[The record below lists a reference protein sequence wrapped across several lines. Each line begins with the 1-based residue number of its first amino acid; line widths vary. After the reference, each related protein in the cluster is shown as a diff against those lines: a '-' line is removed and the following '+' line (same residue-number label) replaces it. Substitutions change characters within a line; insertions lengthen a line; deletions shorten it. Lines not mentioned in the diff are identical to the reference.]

1 MYYSDTGEEGLHWVH
16 NLSWLLYDEST
27 TFGTETNDWKVLRIG
42 ADTYWF
48 RNTGGGY
55 DSPVGTTY
63 GLVSTTNGGHEATL
77 ERGVTATFDSNGS
90 LLALKEAF
98 GNQLSMTYTDS
109 FPSNLLARVEHS
121 NGLGIDLQYTDGAL
135 VQVTLPSMNLYIA
148 YAYDT
153 NADLVAASRVLPG
166 ETFSDGYSY
175 VSIANG
181 RGMATHTNALGHV
194 AEFSYETN
202 SVGDYTSRGVS
213 TWVGTNK
220 FLEAEIAYSSEA
232 AHSRSV
238 VENRN
243 GTDYISEYIYH
254 PLFDKIE
261 AILGPELA
269 STGTVTFRNEVR
281 FGFDEYGNRTSATE
295 YDWETATWT
304 KTEMEVDASHRV
316 TNVGYA
322 YYSAPTN
329 FWAYTWDDD
338 FNLVASVTDP
348 EGRAVEFDY
357 TNGLISVAR
366 LMVDTNTSYETTYG
380 YTTNGLLASV
390 TNANGHFVDYGYDAY
405 GYLKEIDPQAGPTV
419 TLSNNVLGHLVKFE
433 LPGWLGSGMSP
444 PGGEADPRVIT
455 LEPDGLG
462 RVKKIT
468 YPDALEET
476 FAYDPMDNLVTN
488 VDRGGRTTT
497 YTHEPLGR
505 LSSVSRY
512 LIGDSSTQ
520 EVTVAFTYDQQF
532 NTLAIT
538 DPLDRVVEAYE
549 LDDLGRAVSV
559 TNVDG
564 QVMSVDYGVADYV
577 NSMTRFDGSEVLFL
591 YGENGL
597 LSSAVYDDDTLGF
610 DYFRNDLLKAATNSS
625 ASITNSYNSVNRLTN
640 VVSVAG
646 LLTSEVSYAYFPAGQ
661 VSNMTSEAGTV
672 SFGYDA
678 AERVTNIVDSVAGT
692 FAYSYNTNNGLVDM
706 VEYPNDVTCALAYD
720 VMDRVTDISWT
731 GPSGTLHS
739 LSYQYD
745 SAGMITNRTE
755 QSLAGTRNSV
765 FTYDSLDRLTGET
778 YSDVSGTVFDEV
790 EYGHDLAGNRTNK
803 THNGVTVSFELGAGN
818 RMTNWTAQVSTNA
831 EAVMYVAG
839 YSSEDIG
846 TDPRYGE
853 WTVNAEDAEVSG
865 TNFWSTTIFTDLS
878 QSTQTVI
885 AAMGDLAGNVGRDTN
900 TWTLTII
907 TNAAYSFDD
916 AGNVT
921 EIAYNTDLLVR
932 TLGWDSQY
940 QLTAVSNGSTEVE
953 SYSYDPFGRRLTT
966 TQGTNTVT
974 HLYDGIHCIADL
986 DSSGGLI
993 RSYTYGPGIDNP
1005 LAMTVFGDETNTY
1018 YYLTDH
1024 LGSVLALTDEDGQ
1037 LVESYEYDAFGRIK
1051 VFDEAFEEIPESAY
1065 GNRITFQGREYSGAT
1080 GLYYFRA
1087 RWYEPVTGRWLSKDP
1102 IGISGGLNQYVAFN
1116 NNPVM
1121 ARDPFGLEGFWAA
1134 YGQSLRE
1141 NALMD
1146 ASHGARGLLM
1156 SPVNLAKGIYGA
1168 AQGVGD
1174 YLGRM
1179 SVDPGGTLQ
1188 GTGQAIMELPNTVPA
1203 ALGRWAS
1210 DPYAIGSTMGE
1221 VGLACGATKL
1231 LRGAPR
1237 VTKEIKI
1244 RPTPGRDGALSR
1256 HIIER
1261 VDGRVNSVTHQ
1272 VVRDGRVIH
1281 QHQTHIGKYGTQRRF
1296 PDAWVEYPEIP

>member
-1 MYYSDTGEEGLHWVH
+1 M
-16 NLSWLLYDEST
+16 
-27 TFGTETNDWKVLRIG
+27 
-42 ADTYWF
+42 
-48 RNTGGGY
+48 
-55 DSPVGTTY
+55 
-63 GLVSTTNGGHEATL
+63 
-77 ERGVTATFDSNGS
+77 RGV
-90 LLALKEAF
+90 
-98 GNQLSMTYTDS
+98 
-109 FPSNLLARVEHS
+109 
-121 NGLGIDLQYTDGAL
+121 
-135 VQVTLPSMNLYIA
+135 
-148 YAYDT
+148 
-153 NADLVAASRVLPG
+153 RVLL
-166 ETFSDGYSY
+166 
-175 VSIANG
+175 
-181 RGMATHTNALGHV
+181 R
-194 AEFSYETN
+194 
-202 SVGDYTSRGVS
+202 
-213 TWVGTNK
+213 K
-220 FLEAEIAYSSEA
+220 
-232 AHSRSV
+232 
-238 VENRN
+238 
-243 GTDYISEYIYH
+243 H
-254 PLFDKIE
+254 PL
-261 AILGPELA
+261 LG
-269 STGTVTFRNEVR
+269 
-281 FGFDEYGNRTSATE
+281 
-295 YDWETATWT
+295 
-304 KTEMEVDASHRV
+304 
-316 TNVGYA
+316 
-322 YYSAPTN
+322 
-329 FWAYTWDDD
+329 
-338 FNLVASVTDP
+338 
-348 EGRAVEFDY
+348 
-357 TNGLISVAR
+357 
-366 LMVDTNTSYETTYG
+366 
-380 YTTNGLLASV
+380 
-390 TNANGHFVDYGYDAY
+390 
-405 GYLKEIDPQAGPTV
+405 
-419 TLSNNVLGHLVKFE
+419 
-433 LPGWLGSGMSP
+433 LGSGMSP

-597 LSSAVYDDDTLGF
+597 LSSAIYDDDTLGF

-672 SFGYDA
+672 SFGYDS

-765 FTYDSLDRLTGET
+765 FTYDSLDRLTGEI
-778 YSDVSGTVFDEV
+778 YSDGEGGVLDEAR
-790 EYGHDLAGNRTNK
+790 YAYDLAGNRTNK

-900 TWTLTII
+900 TWTLTIV

-921 EIAYNTDLLVR
+921 EIAYNSNLLVR

-940 QLTAVSNGSTEVE
+940 QLVAVSNGSSEVE
-953 SYSYDPFGRRLTT
+953 SYTYDPFGRRLTT
-966 TQGTNTVT
+966 KTGANTIT
-974 HLYDGIHCIADL
+974 HLYDGIHCIADV
-986 DSSGGLI
+986 DSSGDLV

-1005 LAMTVFGDETNTY
+1005 LAMTVYGDSTNTY

-1037 LVESYEYDAFGRIK
+1037 LVEAYEYDAFGRIR
-1051 VFDEAFEEIPESAY
+1051 VFDSDFEEISESAY
-1065 GNRITFQGREYSGAT
+1065 GNRITFQGREYSWAT

-1102 IGISGGLNQYVAFN
+1102 IGISGGLNQYSFLA
-1116 NNPVM
+1116 
-1121 ARDPFGLEGFWAA
+1121 G
-1134 YGQSLRE
+1134 
-1141 NALMD
+1141 
-1146 ASHGARGLLM
+1146 
-1156 SPVNLAKGIYGA
+1156 SPVVY
-1168 AQGVGD
+1168 
-1174 YLGRM
+1174 
-1179 SVDPGGTLQ
+1179 VDPTGLSRRRRGPAVERYIQQSGALGNARAATRTSASNLGSSLQNARNLPEHIRRSAESALRRADTPILVDRTERGRQAALDHYLEMQRTLNELNDLVGGYCPSPLLQ
-1188 GTGQAIMELPNTVPA
+1188 TGGHTIRADTARQLGFSNRRDAGRALEKLKRFHGLPNNAHNLRIRANGDVEN
-1203 ALGRWAS
+1203 S
-1210 DPYAIGSTMGE
+1210 DTGNLIDNNHGFG
-1221 VGLACGATKL
+1221 
-1231 LRGAPR
+1231 
-1237 VTKEIKI
+1237 
-1244 RPTPGRDGALSR
+1244 
-1256 HIIER
+1256 
-1261 VDGRVNSVTHQ
+1261 Q
-1272 VVRDGRVIH
+1272 
-1281 QHQTHIGKYGTQRRF
+1281 
-1296 PDAWVEYPEIP
+1296 